1 MWSVVIMCCFNLG
14 LALVMGLVAVLQR
27 RREGHAMALV
37 GQHEAS
43 LHTLAAAVDHLVTH
57 NNLLVGELTRRQRK
71 ACLMRKESSRSLGD
85 LA

>member
-57 NNLLVGELTRRQRK
+57 NNLLAAEVTRRQRK

-85 LA
+85 LE